1 MQIFSPIFGGFLF
14 TFLMMTFDTKVFLFL
29 WSLVYLLFSLVVC
42 AFDVI
47 SKKSFT
53 NSKSGRIIPM
63 FSSKNLTVLTF
74 TFGPLIYFEL
84 IFICALRKGPMFIL
98 LHVDVQLS
106 QHCLL
111 KSLVFFPVELSW
123 QPCLSQ
129 LTINMRVYFWYFSSI
144 SLIYVS
150 VFMPV
155 PYCFVYCSFIVS
167 FKTDKCVFQLCCSF
181 QRLFQLF

>member
-1 MQIFSPIFGGFLF
+1 MQIFSPIFWGFLF
-14 TFLMMTFDTKVFLFL
+14 TFLMMTFDAKVFLFL

-63 FSSKNLTVLTF
+63 FSSKNLIVLTF

-84 IFICALRKGPMFIL
+84 IFICALRKDPMFIL

-111 KSLVFFPVELSW
+111 KSLFFFFSHWIV
-123 QPCLSQ
+123 
-129 LTINMRVYFWYFSSI
+129 LTALFKSTDHKYE
-144 SLIYVS
+144 
-150 VFMPV
+150 
-155 PYCFVYCSFIVS
+155 SFISDLSVLS
-167 FKTDKCVFQLCCSF
+167 RWFMCLFLC
-181 QRLFQLF
+181 QYHTALFTVAL